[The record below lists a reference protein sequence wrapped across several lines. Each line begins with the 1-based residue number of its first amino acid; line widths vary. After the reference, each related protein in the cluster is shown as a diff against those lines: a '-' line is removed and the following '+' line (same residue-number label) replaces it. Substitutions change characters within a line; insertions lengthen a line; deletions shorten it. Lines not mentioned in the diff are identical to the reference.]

1 LSVTNFDSS
10 GGVLLQAKSTASQR
24 NGYALSTLQRHTT
37 VESETQSLDMSNTG
51 TFNVKHL
58 GSDQVFERPDI
69 FINPGLLNTLPRS
82 APIDPDLI
90 ALHHAFPE
98 SKTTP
103 LIELREVAAEV
114 GVGHVF
120 VKDESL
126 RFGLPSFKILGAS
139 WGVFKAVCEKT
150 GLPSSAS
157 LVEAGHAAQQAGIS
171 LVTCTDGNW
180 GRAVSRTAKFMGIKA
195 TIFVPKTMDEA
206 TRAKVRGEG
215 ATVNVV
221 DGSYDDSIA
230 AAIKEARS
238 SGATLVMDTSWEGY
252 SHVPKWVVDGYAT
265 MHVEVD
271 RQLQQACGKRPSL
284 CIASVGVGSWAQS
297 VVTHYAGSDSTTKVV
312 TVESEAAPGLMESLH
327 VGEIV
332 PVETGTTI
340 MDGKSF
346 SELISKL
353 AHWCLGM
360 NCGTVSTNCWP
371 SLKSGVYASVV
382 VNDTESHRSVVYLND
397 QGVNAGP
404 CGAAPLAAL
413 RKLHNQG
420 LLQQDADAVVILF
433 STEGYRDYVVP
444 VTA

>member
-1 LSVTNFDSS
+1 MSS
-10 GGVLLQAKSTASQR
+10 
-24 NGYALSTLQRHTT
+24 
-37 VESETQSLDMSNTG
+37 TG
-51 TFNVKHL
+51 SFNVKHL
-58 GSDQVFERPDI
+58 GSDEIFERPDI
-69 FINPGLLNTLPRS
+69 FVNPGLLNTLPRS
-82 APIDPDLI
+82 AQIDPDLI

-103 LIELREVAAEV
+103 LIELPELAAEL
-114 GVGHVF
+114 GIGHVF

-150 GLPSSAS
+150 GLPSSVS
-157 LVEAGHAAQQAGIS
+157 LGEAGRAAQKAGIS

-180 GRAVSRTAKFMGIKA
+180 GRAVSRTAKYMGINA

-206 TRAKVRGEG
+206 TRAKLRSEG

-221 DGSYDDSIA
+221 NGSYDDSIA
-230 AAIKEARS
+230 AAINEAQGS
-238 SGATLVMDTSWEGY
+238 DATLVMDTSWEGY
-252 SHVPKWVVDGYAT
+252 SQVPKWVVDGYAT

-271 RQLQQACGKRPSL
+271 RQLQEACGKRPSL

-297 VVTHYAGSDSTTKVV
+297 VVTHYAGDNSATNVV
-312 TVESEAAPGLMESLH
+312 TVESEAAPCLLESLH

-332 PVETGTTI
+332 SVETSATI
-340 MDGKSF
+340 MD
-346 SELISKL
+346 
-353 AHWCLGM
+353 GM

-382 VNDTESHRSVVYLND
+382 VNDIDSHHSVVYLND
-397 QGVNAGP
+397 HDVNAGP

-413 RKLHNQG
+413 RKLHKQG
-420 LLQQDADAVVILF
+420 LFPRDSDAVVVLF
-433 STEGYRDYVVP
+433 STEGHRDYIVP
-444 VTA
+444 VTEA